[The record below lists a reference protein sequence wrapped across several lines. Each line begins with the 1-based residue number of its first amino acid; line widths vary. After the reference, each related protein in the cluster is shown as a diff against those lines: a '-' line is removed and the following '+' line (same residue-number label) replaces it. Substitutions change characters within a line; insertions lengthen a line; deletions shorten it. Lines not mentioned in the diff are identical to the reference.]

1 MKLSCLF
8 VMAGVAA
15 VLSIS
20 AGAQLISQRI
30 VVDASSPAPV
40 AAPVLAKLG
49 SSRNPAGDQIGV
61 NSQYLTFNGKPWL
74 PVMGEFHFSRFPE
87 AQWEREILKMKA
99 AGVDIISTYIIWI
112 HHEQVEGVFDWK
124 GQRDLRHFVELCKQH
139 GVYVYPRIGPWA
151 HAEVR
156 NGGFPDWVLK
166 KGVLRTNDP
175 AYLQQVQHFYVE
187 IGKQLQGLLWK
198 DGGPVIG
205 TQIENE
211 YRGAGKGAGEE
222 HIRTLKQMAVAAGI
236 DVPLYTVTGWDG
248 ASIPLDAVLPVYGGY
263 ADAPWDAS
271 AEKLPPNEVYAFRFA
286 NRIAGSMGA
295 IGGKGQS
302 AAESYRGTPFLTAEV
317 GAGTQDTYF
326 RRPVLSTDD
335 VAAIAPVML
344 GSGVNLL
351 GYYMFHG
358 GRNPSG
364 GGTTLQESQKTGY
377 PTDVPVKSYDFQAPL
392 GEFGQERDSLRKLKL
407 VHYFL
412 HDFGDVLAPMTPHQ
426 PQEIPPNPADSTVP
440 RVSVRTSGEQGFIFF
455 NNHVRG
461 LEMPVR
467 RQFQVDVKLPSGTVR
482 VPENP
487 IDLPSGAYGIWPL
500 NYSLNGAVLRYST
513 AQLFKRVQRGGE
525 TYYFFFAVPGVP
537 SEFLFADGTNFLKM
551 PKGIAQSHTAV
562 GVRLSLASDRG
573 TEFQLAGGV
582 HVVLLPEAEAEQV
595 WAVDDPSVLVL
606 TPVDL
611 FSDSGRWTLQS
622 LGKAE
627 IPFAVFGDRGM
638 PVATGVKVIA
648 RGKDGV
654 LQRYSVTL
662 PDVPLDVK
670 VVPIRQAKAR
680 SPWEFGPAFSWR
692 PKPTPLAPDD
702 AEFERAAMWK
712 LELPDLPK
720 NSHVAD
726 VFLQIRYQG
735 DVGRLYGGDC
745 LLDDDFWNGLV
756 WTVGLRALREDA
768 CGLGKEL
775 HLFVLPLPERYPM
788 YLEKASEL
796 HFEGGIAESL
806 LSVKAIPQYQVVVR
820 IGH

>member
-8 VMAGVAA
+8 VMASLAA
-15 VLSIS
+15 VFSVS
-20 AGAQLISQRI
+20 ACSQSSSR
-30 VVDASSPAPV
+30 VVIDASSPAPAP
-40 AAPVLAKLG
+40 AAVLAKLG

-61 NSQYLTFNGKPWL
+61 NSQYLTLNGKPWL

-87 AQWEREILKMKA
+87 AQWEQEILKMKA
-99 AGVDIISTYIIWI
+99 AGVDIISMYVIWI
-112 HHEQVEGVFDWK
+112 HHEQVEGAFDWK

-139 GVYVYPRIGPWA
+139 GMYVYPRIGPWA

-166 KGVLRTNDP
+166 KGIVRTNDP
-175 AYLQQVQHFYVE
+175 AYLQQVQHFYAE
-187 IGKQLQGLLWK
+187 IGKQLQCLLWK

-211 YRGAGKGAGEE
+211 YRGSGKGAGED
-222 HIRTLKQMAVAAGI
+222 HIRTLKQMAIAAGI

-248 ASIPLDAVLPVYGGY
+248 AAIPLDAVLPVYGGY

-295 IGGKGQS
+295 IGDKGQS
-302 AAESYRGTPFLTAEV
+302 AAQSYRGTPFLTAEV

-335 VAAIAPVML
+335 VAAIAPIML

-358 GRNPSG
+358 GRNPNG
-364 GGTTLQESQKTGY
+364 GSITLQESQKTGY

-392 GEFGQERDSLRKLKL
+392 GEFGQERESLRKLKL
-407 VHYFL
+407 VHYFVR
-412 HDFGDVLAPMTPHQ
+412 DFGDVLAPMTPHQ
-426 PQEIPPNPADSTVP
+426 PQEIPHNPADSTVP

-467 RQFQVDVKLPSGTVR
+467 RQFQVEVLLPSGTVR
-482 VPENP
+482 VPETP
-487 IDLPSGAYGIWPL
+487 IYLPSGAYGIWPL
-500 NYSLNGAVLRYST
+500 NYSLNGTLLRYST
-513 AQLFKRVQRGGE
+513 AQLFKRVQRKGE
-525 TYYFFFAVPGVP
+525 TYYFFFSVPGVP
-537 SEFLFADGTNFLKM
+537 SEFVFGEGAKFLKM
-551 PKGIAQSHTAV
+551 PKGVAQRHTAA
-562 GVRLSLASDRG
+562 GVRLSLDSDRE

-582 HVVLLPEAEAEQV
+582 HVVMLPEAKAEQV
-595 WAVDDPSVLVL
+595 WAVDDPGVLL
-606 TPVDL
+606 MTPVDL

-627 IPFAVFGDRGM
+627 IPFAVFGDHSM

-648 RGKDGV
+648 NGKDGV
-654 LQRYSVTL
+654 FQRYSVTL
-662 PDVPLDVK
+662 PTASLDVK

-692 PKPTPLAPDD
+692 PKPTPLAPGD

-720 NSHVAD
+720 SGHVPDA
-726 VFLQIRYQG
+726 FLQIRYQG

-745 LLDDDFWNGLV
+745 LLDDNFWNGLP
-756 WTVGLRALREDA
+756 WTVGLRELREDA
-768 CGLGKEL
+768 CGQGKE
-775 HLFVLPLPERYPM
+775 FRFSVLPLPRRYPM
-788 YLEKASEL
+788 YLERASEL
-796 HFEGGIAESL
+796 HFEGGVAERL
-806 LSVKAIPQYQVVVR
+806 VSVKAIPQYQVVVR